1 MLHLVQSNK
10 MEVLCQHLVQQ
21 VQHYYQSS
29 SSSVLQPVP
38 ILVQSPGMAQ
48 WLKVKVAET
57 LGIAANF
64 SFPLPSSYIWDLYRQ
79 HIPDLPEESAFT
91 KENMQWK
98 LMQILPEKLQEP
110 EFAAI
115 NAYLASGD
123 EQGFAA
129 ANVAE
134 NEKITE
140 SEFTTE
146 SGNATENENTTVC
159 EKHSEHIEKK
169 ENKEQRRLFQLAGKI
184 ADIYDQYLVYRPDW
198 ILAWEQNEKAQGAD
212 ENAHPWQP
220 ILWRALVQNTQALG
234 QSPWHRANLHDQLM
248 TTLSQQPLNDM
259 PIFIFGISAIP
270 KQQLEVFSVLAQ
282 TRDVII
288 FWANPCEQYWGDI
301 ISESAKEKKQLDLFE
316 QAEEKQVDVSLDE
329 LHALT
334 LYETGNPLLASWGK
348 LGREFQDMLLEC
360 ENSVEMYTHDDFIDI
375 EPATLLYQ
383 IQADVLSLMAPEPLP
398 APLKDDSFFVVSCHS
413 KLRELEVLHD
423 HLLARLEQDRTLA
436 LGDII
441 VMMPNVA
448 DYAPYIDAVFGGAEK
463 GSYLGYAISDRNV
476 IEESPVVKA
485 FMQLLAV
492 HQSRFTLTEVME
504 IFAVPDVLARFKVEE
519 SELALLHHWL
529 REAGVRWGMNGED
542 KQRWELPVEGQ
553 NTWLFGLRRL
563 LSGYAMG
570 MTNTLLE
577 TSQHGE
583 ISTYSELEGQQSD
596 VLGKFIEF
604 LLQIEHIL
612 ADALVP
618 QTLTDKARTA
628 EQWLTKIFEVSDSQA
643 YYLQQILDALAR
655 ISEHQTQY
663 HGLVEQDVFVEA
675 MQQQLGSKGVGQRFL
690 AGRINFCT
698 LMPMRSIPFK
708 QVCILGMNDPGYPR
722 VVAPIGFDLMASA
735 PVRKGDRSR
744 RWDDRYLF
752 LEAILSAREQL
763 YVSYIGRDER
773 DNSVRTPSILL
784 TELLHYCSRYQL
796 SADEKSPMVAVNAQP
811 LQPFHAD
818 YYLSNSALAS
828 SYNKTWLAVLTAS
841 HGATHGPQIR
851 TKQGEHKSFVDK
863 PLALHASGNKDELP
877 IAELLS
883 CLRNPARYF
892 FEQRWHTR
900 FGSPHRLVEDDE
912 PLLLDGLSRYQLI
925 QAVVQDEE
933 NTQKHMT
940 VDGRLPIGS
949 LSGAAMDE
957 LNAVTEKLMQQAKS
971 HYPDLNLQAES
982 QWLDSSYVITDVRVI
997 GRVAGIYSVK
1007 GLSLEETAELDA
1019 TPNTAPSQLLVR
1031 WRPGKIRAIDRL
1043 LLWVEWLFVLA
1054 ANPNTQL
1061 AQACFIGTD
1070 KVMKLPRIDAI
1081 AAQENLTLFMNFW
1094 HQSLLKPQAFFPE
1107 TAWQWITTKDKTK
1120 ASQTFIGSDFPGAPA
1135 AESQDPHFQRIC
1147 PNLDAKMDEL
1157 TLHAENLLTT
1167 LCDLDQAMNPVKKR
1181 TSKGKGK

>member
-1 MLHLVQSNK
+1 MLNSRAIIISAKPSMLHLVQSNK
-10 MEVLCQHLVQQ
+10 MEVLCQHLVHQ
-21 VQHYYQSS
+21 VQEYYQTSFS
-29 SSSVLQPVP
+29 AVLQPLP

-48 WLKVKVAET
+48 WLKVKVAES

-64 SFPLPSSYIWDLYRQ
+64 SFPLPSSFIWDLYRQ

-98 LMQILPEKLQEP
+98 LMQILPGLLSEP

-115 NAYLASGD
+115 TAYLTSGD
-123 EQGFAA
+123 DTLEAFADKPHSGEA
-129 ANVAE
+129 TAE
-134 NEKITE
+134 K
-140 SEFTTE
+140 
-146 SGNATENENTTVC
+146 AP
-159 EKHSEHIEKK
+159 
-169 ENKEQRRLFQLAGKI
+169 RRLFQLAGKI

-198 ILAWEQNEKAQGAD
+198 ILAWEQGEKALGAD
-212 ENAHPWQP
+212 AEAHPWQP
-220 ILWRALVQNTQALG
+220 VLWRALVENTKALS

-248 TTLSQQPLNDM
+248 TTLAQQPPSHM

-270 KQQLEVFSVLAQ
+270 KQQLEIFSVLAQ
-282 TRDVII
+282 TRDVVI

-301 ISESAKEKKQLDLFE
+301 IAESTKEKKQLDLFE
-316 QAEEKQVDVSLDE
+316 QAQDTQVDVSLDA

-360 ENSVEMYTHDDFIDI
+360 ENSVAMNTYDYFIED
-375 EPATLLYQ
+375 EPNTLLRH
-383 IQADVLSLMAPEPLP
+383 IQQDVLMLAAPSPVLDSSLHNADGEE
-398 APLKDDSFFVVSCHS
+398 DRSVHVVSCHS

-423 HLLARLEQDRTLA
+423 HVLSRLEQDRALA

-448 DYAPYIDAVFGGAEK
+448 EYAPYIDAVFGGADK
-463 GSYLGYAISDRNV
+463 STYLGYAISDRNV
-476 IEESPVVKA
+476 IEESPVAKA

-504 IFAVPDVLARFKVEE
+504 IFAVPDVLAKFNVDE
-519 SELALLHHWL
+519 SELSLLHHWL
-529 REAGVRWGMNGED
+529 REAGIRWGMSGED
-542 KQRWELPVEGQ
+542 KQRWELPQEGQ

-570 MTNTLLE
+570 MTQALLNTE
-577 TSQHGE
+577 AQGE
-583 ISTYSELEGQQSD
+583 ISPYAELEGQQGE

-604 LLQIEHIL
+604 LIQLEHIL
-612 ADALVP
+612 AQALDSH
-618 QTLTDKARTA
+618 TLSEKARIA
-628 EQWLTKIFEVSDSQA
+628 EQWLQKIFAVSDAQA

-655 ISEHQTQY
+655 LSEHQGQY
-663 HGLVEQDVFVEA
+663 DGVVDQDVFVEA

-708 QVCILGMNDPGYPR
+708 QVCILGLNDPGYPR

-763 YVSYIGRDER
+763 YLSFIGRDER

-784 TELLHYCSRYQL
+784 TELLHYCERYRAENEEENKNEAKSTSEHQG
-796 SADEKSPMVAVNAQP
+796 DVEEKGKPREPVVKVHAQP

-818 YYLSNSALAS
+818 YFLANSSVAS
-828 SYNKTWLAVLTAS
+828 SYNQTWLNVLKAS
-841 HGATHGPQIR
+841 AEVTQ
-851 TKQGEHKSFVDK
+851 KQSVDFVDQA
-863 PLALHASGNKDELP
+863 LALHASGNKDELP
-877 IAELLS
+877 LAELLS

-900 FGSPHRLVEDDE
+900 FGSPHSLVEDDE

-925 QAVVQDEE
+925 QSVIKDEE
-933 NTQKHMT
+933 NTQKHIR

-949 LSGAAMDE
+949 LGGAAMEE
-957 LNAVTEKLMQQAKS
+957 LNRITEKLVQLAAS
-971 HYPDLNLQAES
+971 HYADLNIQ
-982 QWLDSSYVITDVRVI
+982 
-997 GRVAGIYSVK
+997 
-1007 GLSLEETAELDA
+1007 
-1019 TPNTAPSQLLVR
+1019 APSQWVDASHEVTKVRLMGRVDGIYPVSTLPEGNALFVR
-1031 WRPGKIRAIDRL
+1031 WRPGKVRAIDRI

-1054 ANPNTQL
+1054 AEPNTNIGE
-1061 AQACFIGTD
+1061 ACFIGTD
-1070 KVMKLPRIDAI
+1070 KVMKLPRISTE
-1081 AAQENLTLFMNFW
+1081 AAQENLTVFMQFW
-1094 HQSLLKPQAFFPE
+1094 HQSMLKPLVFFPE
-1107 TAWQWITTKDKTK
+1107 SAWQWVASKDKTK
-1120 ASQTFIGSDFPGAPA
+1120 TVQTYIGSDFPGAPA
-1135 AESQDPHFQRIC
+1135 AEGKDPHFQRVC
-1147 PNLDAKMDEL
+1147 PQLDKQMDEL
-1157 TLHAENLLTT
+1157 ILHAETLLTN
-1167 LCDLDQAMNPVKKR
+1167 LFELDLATKATKKKS
-1181 TSKGKGK
+1181 TKGKGK